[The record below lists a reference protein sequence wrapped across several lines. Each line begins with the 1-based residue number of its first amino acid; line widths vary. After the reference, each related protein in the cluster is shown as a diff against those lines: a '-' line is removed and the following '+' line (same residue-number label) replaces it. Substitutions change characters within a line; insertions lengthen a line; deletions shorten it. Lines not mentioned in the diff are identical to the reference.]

1 MIEDF
6 KMTKKEY
13 NTEIF
18 KKLEKSQ
25 GYEYASS
32 HFVSILTRIS
42 LDMTQKYGPDFQ
54 EWEILEEEDLLKYVD
69 NNKLWDMIYFTC

>member
-1 MIEDF
+1 
-6 KMTKKEY
+6 MTKKEY

>member
-25 GYEYASS
+25 GHDYASL
-32 HFVSILTRIS
+32 HFVSILVRIS
-42 LDMTQKYGPDFQ
+42 LDTTQKYGPDFQ
-54 EWEILEEEDLLKYVD
+54 EWELLEEEDILKYV
-69 NNKLWDMIYFTC
+69 NNNELWDMIYFAC